1 MLIRFVIKNF
11 LSFNEEVEFSM
22 IAGLARKHPHHV
34 IKDPAWNGIN
44 LLRSAVIYGA
54 NASGKSNLIK
64 AMSFAQ
70 DLIVNG
76 TKPRQLIP
84 ITCHKLSQACAELPS
99 KFEFEFKSQ
108 GQYYAYGFELDA
120 RKVHSEWLYRINKN
134 TQRMIFERET
144 KEDKVAVEFGEI
156 DFEDKDDRQFLQF
169 VARGTRPN
177 QLFLTESIDRN
188 VKSFE
193 GVFSWFTA
201 VLKIIFPKSRFLRMP
216 IGTGEGDERS
226 NFLLRYLQLFDTG
239 ISGLA
244 WQPIDVEET
253 GLSGLAEILLKTA
266 SLTDLPVT
274 SSVALHGPTGNKHY
288 VLRKNEDQKV
298 EAFKPMAKHRMV
310 ECDQDVLLEIEDES
324 DGTQRLMDLI
334 PALFEL
340 FNHNRVFV
348 IDELDRSLHSNLSY
362 KILEHFLN
370 NNPEQQSQFIV
381 TTHESNLLNLSLL
394 RRDEIWFVEKDTAG
408 ASSLYS
414 LEEFAPRYDKD
425 IRKGYLLG
433 RFGAIPVVG
442 NVSHLG
448 WVKR

>member
-1 MLIRFVIKNF
+1 
-11 LSFNEEVEFSM
+11 
-22 IAGLARKHPHHV
+22 V

-54 NASGKSNLIK
+54 NASGKSNLVK

-84 ITCHKLSQACAELPS
+84 VTCHKLSRACAELPS
-99 KFEFEFKSQ
+99 KFEFELKCQ

-120 RKVHSEWLYRINKN
+120 RKVHSEWLYRISKN
-134 TQRMIFERET
+134 TQRMIFERESQEGQVT
-144 KEDKVAVEFGEI
+144 VEFGEV
-156 DFEDKDDRQFLQF
+156 DFEDKNDKQFLDF

-177 QLFLTESIDRN
+177 QLFLTESVDRN
-188 VKSFE
+188 VKYFDQ
-193 GVFSWFTA
+193 VFSWFA
-201 VLKIIFPKSRFLRMP
+201 DALGIIFPRDLYLKFPM
-216 IGTGEGDERS
+216 GMDKGDAQS
-226 NFLLRYLQLFDTG
+226 NPLLRYLQLFDTG
-239 ISGLA
+239 ISDFAFEPVDIETELPPDLSE
-244 WQPIDVEET
+244 PI
-253 GLSGLAEILLKTA
+253 KA
-266 SLTDLPVT
+266 SLSPHLTPEESLTLYVRGNRHYM
-274 SSVALHGPTGNKHY
+274 LHM
-288 VLRKNEDQKV
+288 NENQEIETFKLMARHEMAEGGQ
-298 EAFKPMAKHRMV
+298 EA
-310 ECDQDVLLEIEDES
+310 LLEITDES
-324 DGTQRLMDLI
+324 DGTQRLMDLT

-340 FNHNRVFV
+340 LNRERVLIV
-348 IDELDRSLHSNLSY
+348 DELDRSLHPNLSY

-381 TTHESNLLNLSLL
+381 TTHASNLLNLSLL
-394 RRDEIWFVEKDTAG
+394 RRDEIWFVEKDKAG

-433 RFGAIPVVG
+433 RFGAIPVLG

-448 WVKR
+448 WVEK

>member
-1 MLIRFVIKNF
+1 MLIRFVTRNF
-11 LSFNEEVEFSM
+11 SSFNQEVEFSM
-22 IAGLARKHPHHV
+22 IAGRARMHPDHV
-34 IKDPAWNGIN
+34 IRDEAWNGID

-76 TKPRQLIP
+76 TKARQLIP
-84 ITCHKLSQACAELPS
+84 VTCHKLSLACAEQPS
-99 KFEFEFKSQ
+99 KFEFEFKRQ

-120 RKVHSEWLYRINKN
+120 HKVHSEWLYKINKN
-134 TQRMIFERET
+134 TQKLIFERET
-144 KEDKVAVEFGEI
+144 KEGQVTVEFGEI
-156 DFEDKDDRQFLQF
+156 DFEDKDDKRFLEF

-188 VKSFE
+188 MEHFE
-193 GVFSWFTA
+193 EIFSWFA
-201 VLKIIFPKSRFLRMP
+201 DALGIIFPESRYLRFLTSMD
-216 IGTGEGDERS
+216 EGDEQS

-239 ISGLA
+239 ISGFTHE
-244 WQPIDVEET
+244 PVDIET
-253 GLSGLAEILLKTA
+253 ELSDLPEPVKTSLSA
-266 SLTDLPVT
+266 NLTPEKSLT
-274 SSVALHGPTGNKHY
+274 LHVSRDRRYYT
-288 VLRKNEDQKV
+288 LRMNENQ
-298 EAFKPMAKHRMV
+298 EIQAFKLMAKHSMV
-310 ECDQDVLLEIEDES
+310 EGGGEALLEIADES
-324 DGTQRLMDLI
+324 DGTQRLMDLT
-334 PALFEL
+334 PALFKLLNNEGVL
-340 FNHNRVFV
+340 IV
-348 IDELDRSLHSNLSY
+348 DELDRSLHPNLSY

-381 TTHESNLLNLSLL
+381 TTHESNLLNLNLL
-394 RRDEIWFVEKDTAG
+394 RRDEIWFVEKDQAG

-448 WVKR
+448 WVKT